1 MTTMT
6 TNRKTLMIPG
16 PIECETNVLQ
26 AMGEPP
32 KSHTA
37 PDFIKAFGNCLNMM
51 KEIWMCPSGQPFL
64 VAGTGTLAMEM
75 AAANLIEEGDR
86 ALVIST
92 GYFGKRYADI
102 LERHGAQVTILEAP
116 LGDTVKTS
124 DIDAVLQQNN
134 YKLMTFTHVDTST
147 AVMVDPASMGEL
159 GRKHNVLTVLD
170 GVCSVAGEEIRQEE
184 WGIDIVL
191 TASQKAIGVPPGLAL
206 LVASPKAM
214 EAWELRKTQVRSYYA
229 DWSNWLPIME
239 AYTAGKP
246 AYFGTPAVS
255 LVMAL
260 EAGLKNILEEG
271 LEERFDRH
279 KKTGKAFR
287 EAMKALGLTL
297 IPKNESVAANTLS
310 APYLPEDVM
319 LPDFMQAMG
328 DAEVIIAGGLL
339 PDIKSL
345 YFRVGH
351 MGSVAHTDLM
361 NTVRGIARALNQC
374 AHKANE
380 DDGVLAIENIMTR

>member
-1 MTTMT
+1 MT
-6 TNRKTLMIPG
+6 TNRKILMIPG

-37 PDFIKAFGNCLNMM
+37 PDFIHAFGNCLSMM
-51 KEIWMCPSGQPFL
+51 KDVWICPSGQPFL

-75 AAANLIEEGDR
+75 AAANLIEEGDK

-92 GYFGKRYADI
+92 GYFGKRYAEI

-116 LGDTVKTS
+116 LGEVVETS
-124 DIDAVLQQNN
+124 DIEAELQYKD

-147 AVMVDPASMGEL
+147 AVMVDPVSIGAL

-191 TASQKAIGVPPGLAL
+191 TASQKALGVPPGLAL
-206 LVASPKAM
+206 LVASQKAM
-214 EAWELRKTQVRSYYA
+214 ETWKNRKTPVRSYYT
-229 DWSNWLPIME
+229 DWNNWLPVMK
-239 AYTAGKP
+239 AYATGKP
-246 AYFGTPAVS
+246 AYFGTPAVN

-271 LEERFDRH
+271 IAQRFERH

-287 EAMKALGLTL
+287 EAMHALGLRQ
-297 IPKNESVAANTLS
+297 IPKNEEVSANTLS
-310 APYLPEDVM
+310 APYLPKDVS
-319 LPDFMQAMG
+319 LPDFMKAMG

-339 PDIKSL
+339 PEIKTR

-351 MGSVAHTDLM
+351 MGTVAHTDLM
-361 NTVRGIARALNQC
+361 NAVRGIARSLNQC
-374 AHKANE
+374 GHKVNE
-380 DDGVLAIENIMTR
+380 DDGILAIEKLIRE